1 MIRRASRR
9 DWDWIVSLAA
19 SVYDDL
25 GDYGRIIPSWLDHPG
40 VLTYLDE
47 APGDSAGAP
56 SLRGFI
62 LLGFYQPPGES
73 AGAYVADLLAIAVHA
88 DHRRCGV
95 GRALLE
101 FAIKV
106 AARASRTTACPEI
119 RLTVAHTNDIGQH
132 LFSSSGFRVLDA
144 NHGSYDGGQRAIRMA
159 RLLP

>member
-25 GDYGRIIPSWLDHPG
+25 GDYGKIIPSWLEHPG

-47 APGDSAGAP
+47 APGEDGGARP
-56 SLRGFI
+56 LRGFI
-62 LLGFYQPPGES
+62 LIGFYQPPGDPQPS
-73 AGAYVADLLAIAVHA
+73 YVADLLAIAVHP
-88 DHRRCGV
+88 DHRRLGV
-95 GRALLE
+95 GRSLLD

-106 AARASRTTACPEI
+106 AARAGKTTDCPEI
-119 RLTVAHTNDIGQH
+119 RLTVAHTNEVGQH
-132 LFSSSGFRVLDA
+132 LFSSSGFTVLDA

-159 RLLP
+159 RSLP